1 MSQKE
6 DLYKRC
12 EMMQKRQTAY
22 KVKIKDLL
30 DGIYV
35 KEAGEWTPNYI
46 EINEK
51 KVSRANIIGA
61 VVLKQDAQ
69 GANHSNIIL
78 DDGSGKISV
87 RGFDKDD
94 FFRNVDVGDVV
105 LLVGRPRQFGSEKY
119 VVPEIL
125 KRIENK
131 RWIDVRKLE
140 LKLNQNNKENKN
152 EVNGA
157 AKAVEIESIEE
168 SPGIKIVQLVKS
180 LDPGD
185 GADINNIISKSE
197 RKDAEKIIQNL
208 LEEGEIFEVRSG
220 KLKVLE

>member
-1 MSQKE
+1 LSQKE